1 MRYLAVAVDYDGT
14 AASDGQLSDATASA
28 IERLRTSG
36 RRVVLV
42 TGRQVRDL
50 LRVCPRITLFDLIV
64 AENGGV
70 IYDPQSREEIS
81 LAAPLPA
88 RFTERLRARGVT
100 SPEEGAVVIATD
112 EAHGGVMLEV
122 IRELGLE
129 AHVIFNRGA
138 VMALPPGINKATGL
152 DVAVRRLGMS
162 RHEVVGIG
170 DAENDHSLLEYC
182 ECGVAVAN
190 AVDSLKEAA
199 AFVTRGANGSGVS
212 ELIDELIAND
222 LHRMEGKIERHLV
235 LVGKRTDGAEV
246 RIPPYGRNLLI
257 AGPSGTGKST
267 MAAGLIERLIDK
279 SYQVCIIDPEGDY
292 STLPALVCL
301 GNHQRAPTVNEVLS
315 ILEDPSINLSVNLLG
330 LPLEDRPFFL
340 AQLIPGLQALRART
354 GRPHWIVLDEAHHM
368 LPQTWGH
375 VSSTL
380 PRKVGETILVT
391 VHPDH
396 LAPAVLAPIDVVFA
410 IGQSPEDTI
419 KRFAGAAAQQLTWP
433 PGLAYVPGSL
443 VAWFVADGQ
452 PPFSMRAQPARAAR
466 IRHHR
471 KYAEG
476 DLRYHSFYF
485 RGPDG
490 RHNLKAQNLQV
501 FSQLAEG
508 IDEATWMFHLRS
520 NDYSRWFRDAIR
532 DSYLADQAERIERR
546 MDVVPSETRQ
556 LILELIRTRYTLPE

>member
-1 MRYLAVAVDYDGT
+1 MRYLALALDYDGT
-14 AASDGQLSDATASA
+14 AATDGRLTDVASSA
-28 IERLRTSG
+28 IERLRSSG

-42 TGRQVRDL
+42 TGRQVSDL

-70 IYDPQSREEIS
+70 IYDPQAREEMP
-81 LAAPLPA
+81 LGAALPA
-88 RFTERLRARGVT
+88 RFAERLRARGVA
-100 SPEEGAVVIATD
+100 PLEEGAVVVATD

-129 AHVIFNRGA
+129 VQVIFNRGA
-138 VMALPPGINKATGL
+138 VMALPFGVNKATGL
-152 DVAVRRLGMS
+152 EVAVRRLGMS

-190 AVDSLKEAA
+190 AVDSLKEFA
-199 AFVTRGANGSGVS
+199 AFVTRGANGTGVS
-212 ELIDELIAND
+212 ELVDELIADD
-222 LHRMEGKIERHLV
+222 LHRMEGRLERSLV
-235 LVGKRTDGAEV
+235 LVGKRPDGSEV

-267 MAAGLIERLIDK
+267 MTAGLIERLIDK
-279 SYQVCIIDPEGDY
+279 AYQLCIIDPEGDY
-292 STLPALVCL
+292 STLQALINL
-301 GNHQRAPTVNEVLS
+301 GNQQRAPTVDEVLS
-315 ILEDPSINLSVNLLG
+315 ILEDPTINLSVNLLG
-330 LPLEDRPFFL
+330 LRLEDRPFFL

-354 GRPHWIVLDEAHHM
+354 GRPHRIVLDEAHHM
-368 LPQTWGH
+368 LPEAWGQ
-375 VSSTL
+375 VSLTF
-380 PRKVGETILVT
+380 PRKLGETILVT

-410 IGQSPEDTI
+410 IGPSPEETL
-419 KRFAGAAAQQLTWP
+419 KRFAGAAAQRLTWP
-433 PGLAYVPGSL
+433 QGLEYAPGSL
-443 VAWFVADGQ
+443 VAWFVGDGQ
-452 PPFSMRAQPARAAR
+452 PPFSMEVQAARAER

-476 DLRYHSFYF
+476 DMRHRSFYF
-485 RGPDG
+485 RGPDS

-501 FSQLAEG
+501 FSQIAEG
-508 IDEATWMFHLRS
+508 ISESTWMFHLRR
-520 NDYSRWFRDAIR
+520 NDYSRWFRDSVR

-546 MDVVPSETRQ
+546 MDLAPSETRL
-556 LILELIRTRYTLPE
+556 LILELIRARYTLPE

>member
-14 AASDGQLSDATASA
+14 AASDGKLSDAASSA

-42 TGRQVRDL
+42 TGRRVSDL
-50 LRVCPRITLFDLIV
+50 IRVCPRIILFDLIV

-70 IYDPQSREEIS
+70 IYDPQSREEIP

-88 RFTERLRARGVT
+88 RFAERLRARDVA
-100 SPEEGAVVIATD
+100 PLEEGAVVVATD
-112 EAHGGVMLEV
+112 EPHGGVMLEV

-129 AHVIFNRGA
+129 VHVIFNRGA
-138 VMALPPGINKATGL
+138 VMALPPGVNKATGL

-170 DAENDHSLLEYC
+170 NAENDHSLLEYC

-190 AVDSLKEAA
+190 AVDSLKEVA
-199 AFVTRGANGSGVS
+199 AFVTRGANGTGVA
-212 ELIDELIAND
+212 ELIDELIEND
-222 LHRMEGKIERHLV
+222 LRRMEGRLERHLV
-235 LVGKRTDGAEV
+235 LVGKRSDGAEV
-246 RIPPYGRNLLI
+246 RIPPFGRNLLI

-279 SYQVCIIDPEGDY
+279 AYQVCIIDPEGDY
-292 STLPALVCL
+292 STLQALVCL
-301 GNHQRAPTVNEVLS
+301 GSQQRAPTVNEVLS

-330 LPLEDRPFFL
+330 LRLQDRPFFL

-368 LPQTWGH
+368 LPQAWGH
-375 VSSTL
+375 VLSTF
-380 PRKVGETILVT
+380 PRKLGETILVT

-396 LAPAVLAPIDVVFA
+396 VAPAVLAPIDVVFA
-410 IGQSPEDTI
+410 IGHSPEETL
-419 KRFAGAAAQQLTWP
+419 KRFAGATGQHLTWP
-433 PGLAYVPGSL
+433 PGVAHEPGSL
-443 VAWFVADGQ
+443 VAWFVGDGQ
-452 PPFSMRAQPARAAR
+452 LPFSMQAQPARAER

-476 DLRYHSFYF
+476 DLRWHSFYF

-490 RHNLKAQNLQV
+490 RHNLKAQNLEV
-501 FSQLAEG
+501 FSQIAEG
-508 IDEATWMFHLRS
+508 ISEPTWMFHLRS
-520 NDYSRWFRDAIR
+520 NDYSRWFRDAIN
-532 DSYLADQAERIERR
+532 DGYLADQAERIER
-546 MDVVPSETRQ
+546 DTDLTPSQTRL
-556 LILELIRTRYTLPE
+556 LIQELIRARYTLPE